1 VASVA
6 EWMMVGDAA
15 LNDAKAQGRN
25 RVVFHAPEPP
35 GVACA
40 VALRCAA

>member
-1 VASVA
+1 VASIA
-6 EWMMVGDAA
+6 EWMMIGDAA

-25 RVVFHAPEPP
+25 RVVLHVRKPP
-35 GVACA
+35 ALACA